1 MASRSPRRP
10 GSTSGS
16 GSRPGRSGAAPI
28 PARIWWTAAVTG
40 SGAFMAM
47 LDSTVANLA
56 LEPVRAEFG
65 STLALVQWV
74 ATGYLVA
81 GAVSLPAAGWL
92 GDRFG
97 HGRVWAVSLAVFT
110 AASALCAL
118 ATGPAALIAAR
129 AVQGLAAGAMVPA
142 GQAVI
147 ASEAGA
153 ERLGRLMGALGV
165 VVSLGPAVGPAV
177 GGLLV
182 EAVSWRWVFAINV
195 PVGIAALAA
204 ARALVPAGRA
214 DRSRR
219 LDWPGLLLLG
229 CGLPLLLYGATEVGA
244 GGAAPVPL
252 LAAASG
258 AVLTA
263 VFAVTSVRTASPL
276 LDLRLLRRPAFAAAT
291 ATTTLT
297 GAAMYGG
304 LLLLA
309 VYLPQTGRGGTEA
322 GLLLLAMGLG
332 SAAALYAGG
341 ALTDRRGPRA
351 VSVVGAVLLAAA
363 TAAVL
368 VPGPAGALPTAAL
381 AAVLV
386 VRGVGMAL
394 AQMPAVTAAYGAAPP
409 ERVGDAATLVTIS
422 QRVGGALGS
431 AGVVL
436 VVVAGGGGPQGYAI
450 GFAALTAVALL
461 AALTAAALRRGG
473 PGPAAES
480 RGERAD
486 R

>member
-1 MASRSPRRP
+1 MASRSPRARP
-10 GSTSGS
+10 E
-16 GSRPGRSGAAPI
+16 RPAAVPI
-28 PARIWWTAAVTG
+28 PARIWWMAAVTG

-56 LEPVRAEFG
+56 LEPVRSEFG
-65 STLALVQWV
+65 TTLALVQWV

-81 GAVSLPAAGWL
+81 GAVSLPAAAWL

-97 HGRVWAVSLAVFT
+97 HGRVWAVSLAAFT
-110 AASALCAL
+110 AASAVCAL
-118 ATGPAALIAAR
+118 APGPMVLIAAR
-129 AVQGLAAGAMVPA
+129 AAQGLAAGAMVPA

-153 ERLGRLMGALGV
+153 ERMGRLMGALGV

-195 PVGIAALAA
+195 PVGIAALLA

-219 LDWPGLLLLG
+219 LDLRGLLLLG
-229 CGLPLLLYGATEVGA
+229 TGLPLLLFGATEVGA
-244 GGAAPVPL
+244 GGAAPLPL
-252 LAAASG
+252 LAAATG
-258 AVLTA
+258 AVLVA
-263 VFAVTSVRTASPL
+263 VFAVAAVRAASSPL
-276 LDLRLLRRPAFAAAT
+276 LDLRLLGRPAFAAAT
-291 ATTTLT
+291 ATAALT

-309 VYLPQTGRGGTEA
+309 VYLPEAGRGGTEA
-322 GLLLLAMGLG
+322 GMLLLAMGLG

-368 VPGPAGALPTAAL
+368 LPGPEGALSTAAL
-381 AAVLV
+381 AVVLV
-386 VRGVGMAL
+386 VRGAGMAL
-394 AQMPAVTAAYGAAPP
+394 AQMPAVTAAYGAVPP
-409 ERVGDAATLVTIS
+409 GRVGDAATLVNIS
-422 QRVGGALGS
+422 QRVGGALGA

-436 VVVAGGGGPQGYAI
+436 AVVAGGGGPRGYVV
-450 GFAALTAVALL
+450 GFTALTAVALL
-461 AALTAAALRRGG
+461 AGLTATALRRGG
-473 PGPAAES
+473 AGPS
-480 RGERAD
+480 ERD
-486 R
+486 